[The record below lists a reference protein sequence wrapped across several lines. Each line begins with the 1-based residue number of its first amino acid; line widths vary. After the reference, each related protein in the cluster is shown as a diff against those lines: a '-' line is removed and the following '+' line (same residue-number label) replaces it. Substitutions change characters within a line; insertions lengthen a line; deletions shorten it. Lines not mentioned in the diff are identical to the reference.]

1 MRGDIRRVLAMGA
14 GCMLAAFAN
23 SAPTSKLINP
33 DPAVSHEAAQAGK
46 LDVYIETYVTGYNT
60 VVQQTDDAPCISASG
75 AHICGRRDVIA
86 CPRFLKLGTV
96 VEVNGTRYVCEDRTA
111 PKYNHRFDI
120 SCDKDK
126 RCPYKVAGWK
136 SVKVVLE

>member
-1 MRGDIRRVLAMGA
+1 
-14 GCMLAAFAN
+14 MLAAIAN
-23 SAPTSKLINP
+23 YPPTDKP
-33 DPAVSHEAAQAGK
+33 ATPEPAVSHQAARSGK

-60 VVQQTDDAPCISASG
+60 VARQTDDTPCISASG
-75 AHICGRRDVIA
+75 ANICGRRDAIA

-96 VEVNGTRYVCEDRTA
+96 VEVNGTRFVCEDRTA

-120 SCDKDK
+120 SCDKDLS
-126 RCPYKVAGWK
+126 CPFKVIGWK

>member
-1 MRGDIRRVLAMGA
+1 MRGDIRRGLAFVA
-14 GCMLAAFAN
+14 GCAFAAMAN
-23 SAPTSKLINP
+23 SGPITNHASP
-33 DPAVSHEAAQAGK
+33 DPIVSHHDSPARKFE
-46 LDVYIETYVTGYNT
+46 VYVETYVTGYNT
-60 VVQQTDDAPCISASG
+60 VAQQTDTAPCISASS
-75 AHICGRRDVIA
+75 ANICGRRDAIA

-96 VEVNGTRYVCEDRTA
+96 VEVNGKRFVCEDRTA

-126 RCPYKVAGWK
+126 SCPYKVTGWK